1 MAEENT
7 SGVNLS
13 KVISFAINKHKGQ
26 KRANG
31 VPYIVHPLRVAELV
45 KTHKKSSEIDVLV
58 AAALLHYVLEDT
70 YTSYR
75 ELIEN
80 FGEVIAS
87 IVMELT
93 TAKYVPVLF
102 GKDNY
107 LSKKMANMTNY
118 ALVIKLC
125 DRLDNVS
132 DLNGVSYEKKVKT
145 LNDTIVITNYLKE
158 NRELTGT
165 QKKLIELIDEKVA
178 EQQKTLKK

>member
-1 MAEENT
+1 MAEENK
-7 SGVNLS
+7 VDLS
-13 KVISFAINKHKGQ
+13 KVISFAINKHRGQ

-45 KTHKKSSEIDVLV
+45 KTYKKSQEIDILV
-58 AAALLHYVLEDT
+58 AAAILHDVLEDT

-75 ELIEN
+75 ELIDN

-93 TAKYVPVLF
+93 TASYVPVLF

-125 DRLDNVS
+125 DRLDNIS
-132 DLNGVSYEKKVKT
+132 DLNGVSKEKKIKT
-145 LNDTIVITNYLKE
+145 LKDTTIITNYLKE
-158 NRELTGT
+158 NRLLTGT
-165 QKKLIELIDEKVA
+165 QARLIELIDAKVS
-178 EQQKTLKK
+178 EQQAALKN